1 MFWGCCEFCNN
12 PYIIFVP
19 DIWII
24 HLINYL
30 KMEKKSFKEANI
42 EDIVKSLI
50 ELTNRMKFLSPAKSE
65 VPLDYN
71 PEWDVIIGVRRKEIE
86 S

>member
-1 MFWGCCEFCNN
+1 
-12 PYIIFVP
+12 
-19 DIWII
+19 
-24 HLINYL
+24 
-30 KMEKKSFKEANI
+30 MEKKSFKEANI